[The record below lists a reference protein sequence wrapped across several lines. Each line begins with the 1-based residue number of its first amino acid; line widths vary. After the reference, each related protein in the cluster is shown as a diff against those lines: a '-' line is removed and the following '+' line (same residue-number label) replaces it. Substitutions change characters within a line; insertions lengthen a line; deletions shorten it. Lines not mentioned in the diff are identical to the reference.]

1 MMGPLV
7 VRERVPYP
15 GEVVRGLRAGVG
27 ERGNGAALVKV
38 SSVRSAR
45 FSKGR
50 EDIVAGLVSNGFEPF
65 PIGLHGP
72 FYTNIL

>member
-1 MMGPLV
+1 MGPLV

-27 ERGNGAALVKV
+27 EREKGAALVKV

-45 FSKGR
+45 FSKGKD
-50 EDIVAGLVSNGFEPF
+50 DIVAGLVSNGFDPF
-65 PIGLHGP
+65 PTDLHEP
-72 FYTNIL
+72 FYTDIL